1 MNDRLR
7 SLSRPFFVLGIT
19 LILVCCLAY
28 FAPASSL
35 RAVAAQSTS
44 PSGTFGFEAGVAQI
58 DSAGTNGGA
67 ILGLINFDGAGGVTG
82 TAIVKPRDTNPQN
95 AQAIPSTF
103 TGTYSSNPDG
113 TGTVTLNLDLGF
125 SVTLAMVTTGGGQSI
140 QLTGSAGCSLC
151 SADVPLRLQGSS
163 LSGALPIGLFLQ
175 GATGTIPLS
184 LSGVG
189 GGPTVY
195 TAAAAS
201 GSGTGQC
208 PDGSTGSWNATVL
221 TVTVVVDGPSGNF
234 LAGVIGDLCG
244 QADFETVSGLVYTNL
259 GPGGEINRVIHAVNG
274 GVANGVARAASGGSL
289 SGSYGVQLNFSPF
302 PLGTVGV
309 MTFDGAGNVN
319 VSLKNVGGANGGINS
334 LTFTGTYSIN
344 PDGSGTINLQN
355 PNGQAGPTFAIVVT
369 DGGSG
374 FLLLRTDNN
383 PGFDVA
389 FGTARLQ

>member
-1 MNDRLR
+1 
-7 SLSRPFFVLGIT
+7 
-19 LILVCCLAY
+19 LV
-28 FAPASSL
+28 F
-35 RAVAAQSTS
+35 
-44 PSGTFGFEAGVAQI
+44 
-58 DSAGTNGGA
+58 
-67 ILGLINFDGAGGVTG
+67 
-82 TAIVKPRDTNPQN
+82 
-95 AQAIPSTF
+95 
-103 TGTYSSNPDG
+103 
-113 TGTVTLNLDLGF
+113 
-125 SVTLAMVTTGGGQSI
+125 
-140 QLTGSAGCSLC
+140 
-151 SADVPLRLQGSS
+151 
-163 LSGALPIGLFLQ
+163 
-175 GATGTIPLS
+175 
-184 LSGVG
+184 
-189 GGPTVY
+189 
-195 TAAAAS
+195 
-201 GSGTGQC
+201 
-208 PDGSTGSWNATVL
+208 
-221 TVTVVVDGPSGNF
+221 
-234 LAGVIGDLCG
+234 
-244 QADFETVSGLVYTNL
+244 TNL